1 MAKKTKKQSKN
12 AYEKHR
18 NAEPIG
24 PLKQPALKG
33 MPRIRNAKLDK
44 YAESIGECRDA
55 INSASVNEKHY
66 RAAALKEM
74 QAKAIQFWSHGGVD
88 FIRVPG
94 EDKLKVK
101 THKDGGSPET
111 GGEEES
117 PEESSGNEVVAMDVE
132 PGPSVADE
140 ETPF

>member
-1 MAKKTKKQSKN
+1 MAKKAKKQSKN
-12 AYEKHR
+12 DVEKVLTAGSVR
-18 NAEPIG
+18 
-24 PLKQPALKG
+24 LKQPTLKG
-33 MPRIRNAKLDK
+33 MPRVRNAKLDK

-55 INSASVNEKHY
+55 INSATTNEKHY

-74 QAKAIQFWSHGGVD
+74 QAKSIQFWSHGGVD

-111 GGEEES
+111 GEGE
-117 PEESSGNEVVAMDVE
+117 PDATDPGDTVAMDAE
-132 PGPSVADE
+132 PAAPVADE